1 MSSGHAEL
9 LSTEAS
15 CLARVERGASQT
27 AAELRRSGGPSL
39 QDRVTGEKLEKI
51 KKCDSLSFAIESPPR
66 YAGSLNAINSH

>member
-9 LSTEAS
+9 PSAETS

-39 QDRVTGEKLEKI
+39 QDRVTGEKLEKEGNATHYHLQL
-51 KKCDSLSFAIESPPR
+51 SLRRAMRAP
-66 YAGSLNAINSH
+66 